1 MFGETDRCH
10 RGTCAGVDLT
20 YAASSGRGT
29 DFTAKLVDVFP
40 DGRAIHLAEGILR
53 ARHCN
58 GFERAEFLEPGEVAE
73 YRIQLAP
80 TSNLF
85 KVGQCLRVEISS
97 SNFPRF
103 DRNLN
108 TGEGIVTGV
117 RIQIAHQTILHTQSY
132 PSHILLPIIP
142 GT

>member
-1 MFGETDRCH
+1 MFGETDRRH

-20 YAASSGRGT
+20 YAASSGRDT

-53 ARHCN
+53 ARHRN
-58 GFERAEFLEPGEVAE
+58 GFE
-73 YRIQLAP
+73 
-80 TSNLF
+80 
-85 KVGQCLRVEISS
+85 VGHCRRVEISR

-108 TGEGIVTGV
+108 TGV

-142 GT
+142 GA

>member
-1 MFGETDRCH
+1 MFGETDRRH
-10 RGTCAGVDLT
+10 RGTCSGVDLT

-53 ARHCN
+53 ARHRN

-73 YRIQLAP
+73 Y
-80 TSNLF
+80 
-85 KVGQCLRVEISS
+85 
-97 SNFPRF
+97 
-103 DRNLN
+103 
-108 TGEGIVTGV
+108 